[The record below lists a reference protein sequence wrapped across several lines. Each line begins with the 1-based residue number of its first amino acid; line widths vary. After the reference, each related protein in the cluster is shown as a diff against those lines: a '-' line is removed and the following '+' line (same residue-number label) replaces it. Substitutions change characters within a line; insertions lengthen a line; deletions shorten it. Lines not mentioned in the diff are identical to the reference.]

1 MKKPP
6 DVALAHVLEYGESSR
21 PKKKGYMFMDS
32 PGNDLE
38 SIAGQVAA
46 GSNISQLSSY
56 PTTTLQPSSFS
67 LLVCICL

>member
-6 DVALAHVLEYGESSR
+6 DVALEHVLEYGQSSR
-21 PKKKGYMFMDS
+21 PIKKGYMFMDS

-46 GSNISQLSSY
+46 GSNIS
-56 PTTTLQPSSFS
+56 
-67 LLVCICL
+67 V